1 MKKKIMTTVATVAF
15 AVLAATSNIHSFVPQ
30 NDVKLLSSR
39 TVESNQNLNKN
50 KIIKDVAD
58 KAYFSDELKADKIVP
73 EIKNKM
79 EEIFEQSQ
87 IKNVERTKHFE
98 PRVEKN

>member
-1 MKKKIMTTVATVAF
+1 MKKKIMTTVATIAF

-39 TVESNQNLNKN
+39 TIENNKNLNKN
-50 KIIKDVAD
+50 KIIKDVTD
-58 KAYFSDELKADKIVP
+58 KAYFSEELKADKIVP

-79 EEIFEQSQ
+79 EEIFEQNH
-87 IKNVERTKHFE
+87 IKNVERIKYFK
-98 PRVEKN
+98 PKIEKN